1 MQYRAAIF
9 DLDGTLVNSLDD
21 IADSV
26 NEMLE
31 NHGFPTQPVDA
42 IRLMIGNGTQKLIE
56 RALPK
61 EQLVDVGFVKSVI
74 EEYKTIYRHRI
85 LEKTRSYPGILEMLH
100 KLSMEHVPM
109 GICTNKHMEA
119 AEVIVKFLFEE
130 NLFRIVLGDR
140 PGKPKKP
147 DPTTVLEIASVLDVR
162 PEEVVYLGDSA
173 VDMETATRAE
183 FLPVGVL
190 WGFRDEKELVD
201 AGASVLLEYPMQLF
215 EKITFQHG

>member
-1 MQYRAAIF
+1 MQYRAVIF
-9 DLDGTLVNSLDD
+9 DLDGTLIDSLEDL
-21 IADSV
+21 ADSV

-31 NHGFPTQPVDA
+31 NHGFPTHDVDA
-42 IRLMIGNGTQKLIE
+42 IRRMIGNGTKKLIE

-61 EQLVDVGFVKSVI
+61 EHLVDVGFVQSVI
-74 EEYKTIYRHRI
+74 EEYKTIYHHRI

-100 KLSMEHVPM
+100 KLSIEHVPM

-119 AEVIVKFLFEE
+119 AEMIVKFLFEE

-147 DPTTVLEIASVLDVR
+147 DPTTVLEIAETLGAR

-173 VDMETATRAE
+173 VDMETATRAG

-190 WGFRDEKELVD
+190 WGFRDKEELVG
-201 AGASVLLEYPMQLF
+201 AGAKILLERPMELF
-215 EKITFQHG
+215 DHVAFDHV